1 MLKEKLENFVK
12 ANRLEVALDWL
23 QVIAEEKEDKDNRT
37 QVISLYASLN
47 NNEGRFAKGIIDYDA
62 LSLARARVLQAILD
76 IIQDYDKSNY
86 FEELDTEKVTAAL
99 TKGGQ
104 PSAQKSKI
112 LFIASNPI
120 GTTQFEF
127 EKEYLE
133 IRRIF
138 QKQRNQFE
146 VTESFNT
153 TFEQFFEVMKRE
165 QPEVL
170 HISAP
175 STDKYLIF
183 HRKDN
188 TVRSIAYHTLSAVF
202 NMFQPYLKCVFIN
215 TRCSDVFLK
224 KVSIPTEIAIGS
236 PVLVNDSAAIAF
248 SSGFYTA
255 IAKGRSYKEAFGP
268 GIEVM
273 KGQDWPENKRIPFVY
288 FEDGVSNLENDQ
300 TPDEFT
306 IEEPQEIQDILS
318 NKTGPRVEG

>member
-47 NNEGRFAKGIIDYDA
+47 NNEGRFAKGLIDFDA

-76 IIQDYDKSNY
+76 LIQDYDKNSY
-86 FEELDTEKVTAAL
+86 FEGLDPEKVERAL
-99 TKGGQ
+99 TKEGQ
-104 PSAQKSKI
+104 LASEKSKI

-138 QKQRNQFE
+138 QRQRNQFE

-165 QPEVL
+165 KPHVL

-202 NMFQPYLKCVFIN
+202 DMFQPDLKCVFIN
-215 TRCSDVFLK
+215 TRCSSVFLK

-236 PVLVNDSAAIAF
+236 PDFIDDSAAIAF

-255 IAKGRSYKEAFGP
+255 IAKGRSYKEAFGT

-273 KGQDWPENKRIPFVY
+273 QGQDWPKDKKIPFVY
-288 FEDGVSNLENDQ
+288 FEDGVSSLENDQ
-300 TPDEFT
+300 TPDEYSFD
-306 IEEPQEIQDILS
+306 EPQEIMEILS